1 MRLGI
6 GAKLGLS
13 IGVGIVLIAGIIAWE
28 HFSSRVVARLVA
40 AADNQQAIVL
50 HSLTIEVMLKGVQ
63 IAGRDLRK
71 AQTADQINAQ
81 LTELQQIADQAR
93 AKTSALQD
101 LAPSDETQ
109 KSFNKVSELT
119 LSYIEALREIG
130 AQQARILSLFQTLD
144 EIEAVWVRSFH
155 QLVNSAEFSM
165 LSNLS
170 IIEALVNE
178 SRASFMDARA
188 ATWRYFVLN
197 EQSQVLRI
205 TSGADAASEK
215 LDYAKRDL
223 KDPKVI
229 ELANRLQGVV
239 PEYIAALKSTIT
251 AIDAQNRIQ
260 DSDANS
266 FEGAARSLLQDIEAT
281 ATKVSDEATRKAIA
295 GAEWAER
302 LRIFSGALVALLFLC
317 IALFASR
324 TIGQPIRRIAAV
336 LMELTRHNTKI
347 EIPYADRADEVGDT
361 ARAAGAFKDS
371 LLRMDEIENQ
381 KQDAEARAHAQRKS
395 EMDQLADRFEQT
407 VGEIVQSVSTAS
419 VQIENS
425 AATLTKA
432 ADSTKQLASGV
443 ASAAEQASTNVRA
456 VSDATEEIST
466 SSGEISRQSRA
477 SSEVAQQ
484 AVRQAELTDNRM
496 AQLVEAASRI
506 GEVVNLITAIAGQTN
521 LLALNATIEAARS
534 GEMGRGF
541 AVVASEVK
549 TLAKRTADATEEIR
563 SQVAGIQIASQDSVS
578 ALKEIR
584 STIDRLAEIAASIA
598 FAVDQQDGSTHEIS
612 RTIKQVAEAT
622 TEVAARIVDVDEGA
636 SETELASKHLLVSAR
651 TLGVES
657 SKLRAKAQDF
667 LTTVRA
673 AI

>member
-50 HSLTIEVMLKGVQ
+50 HSLTIEVMLQGVQ

-71 AQTADQINAQ
+71 AQTADQIKAQ

-101 LAPSDETQ
+101 LAPSDETE

-165 LSNLS
+165 LSNLP

-178 SRASFMDARA
+178 FRASFMDARA

-324 TIGQPIRRIAAV
+324 TIGQPFGASPPCLWSSLATTQKSKSPTQIAQTRLAIRPEPPVRSKTACCAW
-336 LMELTRHNTKI
+336 TKS
-347 EIPYADRADEVGDT
+347 
-361 ARAAGAFKDS
+361 K
-371 LLRMDEIENQ
+371 NQ

-563 SQVAGIQIASQDSVS
+563 SQVAGIQIASQDFGFGIEGNSQHD
-578 ALKEIR
+578 R
-584 STIDRLAEIAASIA
+584 STCGNSGIDCFCSGPAGWFDPRDFPHHQASGRG
-598 FAVDQQDGSTHEIS
+598 DHGGC
-612 RTIKQVAEAT
+612 RPNC
-622 TEVAARIVDVDEGA
+622 R
-636 SETELASKHLLVSAR
+636 R
-651 TLGVES
+651 
-657 SKLRAKAQDF
+657 R
-667 LTTVRA
+667 
-673 AI
+673 

>member
-50 HSLTIEVMLKGVQ
+50 HSLTIEVMLQGVQ

-71 AQTADQINAQ
+71 AQTADQIKAQ

-130 AQQARILSLFQTLD
+130 AQQAEILSLFQTLD

-155 QLVNSAEFSM
+155 QLVNSAEFSL
-165 LSNLS
+165 LSNVP

-178 SRASFMDARA
+178 FRASFMDARA

-229 ELANRLQGVV
+229 ELANRLQAVV

-302 LRIFSGALVALLFLC
+302 LRIGVRRARSPSLLVHRAVRLKDDRSTHP
-317 IALFASR
+317 AH
-324 TIGQPIRRIAAV
+324 RR
-336 LMELTRHNTKI
+336 
-347 EIPYADRADEVGDT
+347 RAD
-361 ARAAGAFKDS
+361 AAHPPQHQHRHPLRRSRRRGRRHGREPPAAFKDS
-371 LLRMDEIENQ
+371 LLRMDGNRSP
-381 KQDAEARAHAQRKS
+381 KAGRRSAGARATQVR
-395 EMDQLADRFEQT
+395 D
-407 VGEIVQSVSTAS
+407 G
-419 VQIENS
+419 
-425 AATLTKA
+425 AT
-432 ADSTKQLASGV
+432 
-443 ASAAEQASTNVRA
+443 
-456 VSDATEEIST
+456 
-466 SSGEISRQSRA
+466 
-477 SSEVAQQ
+477 
-484 AVRQAELTDNRM
+484 
-496 AQLVEAASRI
+496 
-506 GEVVNLITAIAGQTN
+506 
-521 LLALNATIEAARS
+521 
-534 GEMGRGF
+534 GRP
-541 AVVASEVK
+541 V
-549 TLAKRTADATEEIR
+549 
-563 SQVAGIQIASQDSVS
+563 
-578 ALKEIR
+578 
-584 STIDRLAEIAASIA
+584 
-598 FAVDQQDGSTHEIS
+598 
-612 RTIKQVAEAT
+612 
-622 TEVAARIVDVDEGA
+622 
-636 SETELASKHLLVSAR
+636 
-651 TLGVES
+651 
-657 SKLRAKAQDF
+657 
-667 LTTVRA
+667 
-673 AI
+673 